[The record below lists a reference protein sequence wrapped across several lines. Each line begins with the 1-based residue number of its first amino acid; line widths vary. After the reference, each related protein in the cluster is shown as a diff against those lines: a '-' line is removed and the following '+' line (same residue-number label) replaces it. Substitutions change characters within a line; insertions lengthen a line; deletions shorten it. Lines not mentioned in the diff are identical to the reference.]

1 MPLQTAEGFR
11 RLLDGMVRRI
21 RLILSRGVVSRVDS
35 SKRLQ
40 ELQVVLLAG
49 ETRSRVEHFEPLGLT
64 AAPEPGAEVVAGF
77 LGGDRTHATIL
88 AVVDRR
94 YRPTGLVQ
102 GELTIYEPVAGGSTI
117 RFLTNGD
124 VEITPRSGRVLVQ
137 GDADVSGDA
146 IVAGDAIVTGSVEDA
161 AGTMQELR
169 DLYNVHIHAHGTP
182 NTGPPTPQ
190 QS

>member
-1 MPLQTAEGFR
+1 MPLSTNEGLR
-11 RLLDGMVRRI
+11 RLLDGLVRRV

-40 ELQVVLLAG
+40 ELQLDLLAG

-64 AAPEPGAEVVAGF
+64 VAPEPGAEVVAGF
-77 LGGDRTHATIL
+77 LGGDRTHAIGL

-94 YRPTGLVQ
+94 YRPTGLAR
-102 GELTIYEPVAGGSTI
+102 GELVVYEPVAGGSRVT
-117 RFLTNGD
+117 FKANGD
-124 VEITPRSGRVLVQ
+124 IELTPRSGKVIVQ
-137 GDADVSGDA
+137 GDAEVNGDAVVSGN
-146 IVAGDAIVTGSVEDA
+146 VEDA

-169 DLYNVHIHAHGTP
+169 DLYNIHIHAHGTP

-190 QS
+190 QL